1 MSCLGR
7 RGLGLIQIS
16 DNQPDVNLTGVA
28 RSTQSTH
35 TQLGFDRMS
44 RKLRTSTHTTQN
56 PKLEF

>member
-16 DNQPDVNLTGVA
+16 DNQPDVTGVA